1 MNYGADKVDLRD
13 VRFTPE
19 LLSAIPGAT
28 ARMYSLIPIADTID
42 GLVIATT
49 YPFNLEAI
57 DVLRRILS
65 REIEV
70 RYADADQLR
79 VFIKNPYRGDSP

>member
-1 MNYGADKVDLRD
+1 MNYGAENVDLRD

-28 ARMYSLIPIADTID
+28 ARIYSLLPIADAID
-42 GLVIATT
+42 GLVIATA

-57 DVLRRILS
+57 DDLHRIVG
-65 REIEV
+65 RDIEI
-70 RYADADQLR
+70 RCADADQLR
-79 VFIKNPYRGDSP
+79 VFIKNHYGGD